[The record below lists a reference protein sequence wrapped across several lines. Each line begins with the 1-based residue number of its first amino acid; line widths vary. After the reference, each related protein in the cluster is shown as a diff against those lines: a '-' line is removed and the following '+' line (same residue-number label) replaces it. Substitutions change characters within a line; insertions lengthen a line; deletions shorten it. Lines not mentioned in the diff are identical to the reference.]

1 MNYVSRS
8 MIIHRG
14 TSQILTSK
22 SKAIL
27 YRSGWALR
35 FPGSLGAQISRKS
48 AHKVVKLSTLYTG
61 RFCLAENIPGTHFCK
76 RLSRTQGYSASG
88 RIMSITLSS
97 YRALSLTTAPQ
108 RVQNEQVTSS
118 IIFHYI
124 IYQSIL
130 ANLTHIW
137 KIFHRFFFILH
148 ICEIRI
154 YLIL

>member
-8 MIIHRG
+8 MIIRRG

-27 YRSGWALR
+27 YRSGWILS
-35 FPGSLGAQISRKS
+35 FPESLGAQISRKS
-48 AHKVVKLSTLYTG
+48 AHKVVRLSILYTG
-61 RFCLAENIPGTHFCK
+61 CFCLPQNIPGTHFCK

-97 YRALSLTTAPQ
+97 YRALPLPTAPQ
-108 RVQNEQVTSS
+108 RVQYEQVASS
-118 IIFHYI
+118 TTFHYI

-130 ANLTHIW
+130 ANWTHIW
-137 KIFHRFFFILH
+137 KFFISFF
-148 ICEIRI
+148 
-154 YLIL
+154 